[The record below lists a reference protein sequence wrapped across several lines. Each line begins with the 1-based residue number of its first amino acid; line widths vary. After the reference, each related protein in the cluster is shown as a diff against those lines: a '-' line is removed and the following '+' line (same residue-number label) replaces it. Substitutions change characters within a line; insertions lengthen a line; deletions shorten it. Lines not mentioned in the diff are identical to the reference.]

1 MKIGIYLDKFSG
13 HLFHDIELFIVA
25 FEKII
30 NNFEMKSIEIYFI
43 KRENNK
49 FMNAITK
56 NKLLLKRLFNQDNI
70 NIINNIKEQKFD
82 LIIDRYKLDHKNI
95 NKAFATSIKN
105 FPTNIWAE
113 KISDLEQTKTIL
125 YATRQNTRRRL
136 NNISHNLISR
146 IVKINK
152 GTICDLGKLSLENQ
166 IKLFRQH
173 KIVIGVH
180 GNNLSGIMWMK
191 PDSYVFEIIPPK
203 EKPKVYDY
211 HCMSLC
217 MKHNYNQVSCSGS
230 LNSDMYISPKNII
243 ILSKLVKMYLSK
255 KI

>member
-13 HLFHDIELFIVA
+13 HLFHDIELFIVL

-30 NNFEMKSIEIYFI
+30 NNFEKKSTEIYFI

-49 FMNAITK
+49 FMKAIKK
-56 NKLLLKRLFNQDNI
+56 NKLLLKRLFDQDNI
-70 NIINNIKEQKFD
+70 SIINNIKNYNFD

-95 NKAFATSIKN
+95 NKAFATSIEN
-105 FPTNIWAE
+105 FPTNIWAN
-113 KISDLEQTKTIL
+113 KISNVTQSKTIL

-146 IVKINK
+146 LVKINK
-152 GTICDLGKLSLENQ
+152 GTICDLGRLSLENQ

-191 PDSYVFEIIPPK
+191 PGSHVFEIIPPE
-203 EKPKVYDY
+203 EKHKVYDY

-230 LNSDMYISPKNII
+230 LNSEMYIAPKNII
-243 ILSKLVKMYLSK
+243 ILSKLIKIHLSK